1 MRVCFAPVSTPI
13 ATEPQLA
20 RREIDRTP
28 GRLVVAALICLYG
41 GFLLVVIGIALE
53 ELVSHGLGKAVMALG
68 GLAFF
73 AIKLLLLAAIF
84 ASFDKKPSAKDP
96 G

>member
-1 MRVCFAPVSTPI
+1 MSTPI

-41 GFLLVVIGIALE
+41 GFLLVVVGIALG
-53 ELVSHGLGKAVMALG
+53 ELVSHGLGMAMMALG
-68 GLAFF
+68 GLALF
-73 AIKLLLLAAIF
+73 AIKFLLLAAIF
-84 ASFDKKPSAKDP
+84 ASFDQKPSAKDP